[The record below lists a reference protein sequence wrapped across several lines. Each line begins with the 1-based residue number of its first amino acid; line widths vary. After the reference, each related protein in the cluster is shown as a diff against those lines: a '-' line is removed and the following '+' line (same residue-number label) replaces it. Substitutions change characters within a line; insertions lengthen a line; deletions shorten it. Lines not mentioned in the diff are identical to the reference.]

1 VLVSAERRVEVEAIA
16 GGISLDAVLEV
27 HEAQREAQQ
36 ALAWHAQPRLAAE
49 RMLLR
54 MRRAVG
60 KR

>member
-1 VLVSAERRVEVEAIA
+1 VSAERRVEVDEIA
-16 GGISLDAVLEV
+16 GGISLNAILEI

-36 ALAWHAQPRLAAE
+36 ALAWRAQPRLAAE

-54 MRRAVG
+54 MRQAVG